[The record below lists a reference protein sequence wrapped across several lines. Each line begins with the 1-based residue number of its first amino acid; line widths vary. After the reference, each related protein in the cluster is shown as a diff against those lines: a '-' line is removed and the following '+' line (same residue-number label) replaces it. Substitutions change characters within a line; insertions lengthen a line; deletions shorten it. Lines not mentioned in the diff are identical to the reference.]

1 MPLIHVEGSI
11 YKTHRRRPRHCEE
24 APALGSCRRRRWS
37 CGALTLTARRWPQ
50 RPGAKMKSSA
60 WRSAAATLGCQRS
73 TMKTTRGP
81 SSGGP
86 GWDEVQGE
94 ALLCALLAALRR
106 SAKLLCAPQHSTR
119 CFEIGPMQ
127 LQWVLPVHHCP
138 VPPAHR
144 AGCSLQGPCAAVCN
158 HAQQGSRCDAECHP
172 CSCGSE
178 LLLLRYS
185 ALPHPRGSE
194 ISCISQFHSREYVGA
209 TAFVLPPA
217 SLHEAALLGSSMP
230 SATNTS

>member
-1 MPLIHVEGSI
+1 MELQPARKSFQIRGDALCAHSLTF
-11 YKTHRRRPRHCEE
+11 YSTNSHQCKKKQPTTTATH
-24 APALGSCRRRRWS
+24 GF
-37 CGALTLTARRWPQ
+37 
-50 RPGAKMKSSA
+50 
-60 WRSAAATLGCQRS
+60 
-73 TMKTTRGP
+73 
-81 SSGGP
+81 SSGL
-86 GWDEVQGE
+86 DSTVQS
-94 ALLCALLAALRR
+94 LKL
-106 SAKLLCAPQHSTR
+106 SPAK
-119 CFEIGPMQ
+119 IVK
-127 LQWVLPVHHCP
+127 VLTDFCP

-194 ISCISQFHSREYVGA
+194 ISCISQFRSREYVGA